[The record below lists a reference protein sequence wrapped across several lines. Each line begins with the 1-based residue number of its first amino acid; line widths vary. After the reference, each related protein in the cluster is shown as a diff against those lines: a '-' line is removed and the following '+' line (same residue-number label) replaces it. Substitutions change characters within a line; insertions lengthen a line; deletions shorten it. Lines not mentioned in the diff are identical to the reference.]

1 MVTMRL
7 DVGATQLRASPGVRA
22 RDAVDVFSHSTF
34 HTEASRR
41 GVAES
46 FL

>member
-7 DVGATQLRASPGVRA
+7 DVGATQGRASPGVRA
-22 RDAVDVFSHSTF
+22 RDAVEVFSHSTF
-34 HTEASRR
+34 HTEESRR
-41 GVAES
+41 WVAES